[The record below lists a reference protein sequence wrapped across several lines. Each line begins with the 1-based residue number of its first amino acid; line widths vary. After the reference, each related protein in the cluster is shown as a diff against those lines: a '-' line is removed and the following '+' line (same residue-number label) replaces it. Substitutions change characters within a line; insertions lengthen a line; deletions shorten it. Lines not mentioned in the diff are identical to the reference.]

1 MRKLA
6 VLAVAIIVLATI
18 GASYQLSA
26 NLVKTSN
33 VVKIGYIPLALSL
46 PVFVAEENGYFG
58 SEGVK
63 YGLVEME
70 STDSILKALVNNE
83 IDAAFEVSL
92 APVLAFEE
100 KNPNS
105 IKIFSVSSLTTD
117 KPFDSILV
125 KPNSDIRSLKGLEG
139 KKLGIFPG
147 ETGRVLTVLFKNFL
161 KYKNVD
167 SDKITFVKL
176 LPDGQLE
183 SLNSGSVDA
192 VLTFEPTVTQIIEEL
207 GARRLYGSFLANQLN
222 YNPQGAAIFTTE
234 FLKDNPEYAKKIMN
248 VFDEAVNYRRLNEAG
263 TRKILAGA
271 LDIDTNV
278 ADNMVLFE
286 MVKNSE
292 VNKEAVQAY
301 IILLYKTDLLGKK
314 LDAYKLVYSGS

>member
-63 YGLVEME
+63 YELVEME

-117 KPFDSILV
+117 KPVKNNVESARKLSTLVQPILNLILTESPSGV
-125 KPNSDIRSLKGLEG
+125 LNLNAMADILSPSTNP
-139 KKLGIFPG
+139 I
-147 ETGRVLTVLFKNFL
+147 
-161 KYKNVD
+161 
-167 SDKITFVKL
+167 
-176 LPDGQLE
+176 
-183 SLNSGSVDA
+183 SLNS
-192 VLTFEPTVTQIIEEL
+192 
-207 GARRLYGSFLANQLN
+207 LA
-222 YNPQGAAIFTTE
+222 
-234 FLKDNPEYAKKIMN
+234 
-248 VFDEAVNYRRLNEAG
+248 
-263 TRKILAGA
+263 RKINCFLLDCPILTAPGA
-271 LDIDTNV
+271 
-278 ADNMVLFE
+278 
-286 MVKNSE
+286 
-292 VNKEAVQAY
+292 Q
-301 IILLYKTDLLGKK
+301 
-314 LDAYKLVYSGS
+314 